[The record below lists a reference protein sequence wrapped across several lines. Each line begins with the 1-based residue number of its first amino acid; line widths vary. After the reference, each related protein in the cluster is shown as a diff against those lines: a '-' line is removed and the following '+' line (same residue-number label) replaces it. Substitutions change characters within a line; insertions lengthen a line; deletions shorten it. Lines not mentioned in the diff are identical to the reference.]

1 MNFDFAQIIRF
12 SKDRFYRI
20 LKNVFLSQ
28 IFEKIVKFDT
38 ETLEKAEIMKIDG
51 KKISALPPETRKWLK
66 TNFSDNHGQNILRQM
81 QFLHKKR
88 LS

>member
-1 MNFDFAQIIRF
+1 MNFDFAQIISF

-51 KKISALPPETRKWLK
+51 KKISALPPETRKWRK
-66 TNFSDNHGQNILRQM
+66 TKISAEKLSFWRFPAKII
-81 QFLHKKR
+81 FLDT
-88 LS
+88 

>member
-1 MNFDFAQIIRF
+1 
-12 SKDRFYRI
+12 
-20 LKNVFLSQ
+20 
-28 IFEKIVKFDT
+28 
-38 ETLEKAEIMKIDG
+38 MKIDG